1 MTNLG
6 APVVGGDVAR
16 SRLRLKRVFLR
27 TLVISL
33 VSCALVAVAALLAGT
48 FNDTTAKIL
57 MTLAAL
63 AVHSGVAM
71 VLAHALERQV
81 RTILSRSGLIL
92 FAANFVVLLI
102 CIWWPGPLDAP
113 AGRAS
118 ATTLALL
125 CAYVVAVPC
134 ADLME
139 RRAYQPL
146 PAVGVASCIL
156 AFVMILVCIW
166 AESREN
172 EAFAKATAIAG
183 LAAFSFAHTA
193 LLLRVPTGGRTDWL
207 RAGTLL
213 CVWLVAAMLGI
224 TIIWEVEDELWF
236 RLLGAAGVL
245 DASGSLSLLIV
256 AKLRQVGKT
265 EQLQTAAPRVELK
278 CPRCATPQCVD
289 IGATQCSACGLK
301 FRIEVEE
308 PRCVKCDYVLWQLPE
323 RRCPECGTPF

>member
-146 PAVGVASCIL
+146 PAVGLASCIL
-156 AFVMILVCIW
+156 AFVMILVCI
-166 AESREN
+166 RRC
-172 EAFAKATAIAG
+172 F
-183 LAAFSFAHTA
+183 
-193 LLLRVPTGGRTDWL
+193 
-207 RAGTLL
+207 
-213 CVWLVAAMLGI
+213 CV
-224 TIIWEVEDELWF
+224 
-236 RLLGAAGVL
+236 
-245 DASGSLSLLIV
+245 
-256 AKLRQVGKT
+256 
-265 EQLQTAAPRVELK
+265 
-278 CPRCATPQCVD
+278 CPRADARTGCAPAPSCAYGSWRQCWASRSF
-289 IGATQCSACGLK
+289 GKRKTNCGSACSAPP
-301 FRIEVEE
+301 VYST
-308 PRCVKCDYVLWQLPE
+308 PAARCHC
-323 RRCPECGTPF
+323 